1 MVQDK
6 VKLRNITLKY
16 IPEDT
21 EIYVLLAAPRV
32 AVDNTTDISTP
43 PTAHSPSRNPVSPF
57 CQPHKPYP

>member
-32 AVDNTTDISTP
+32 AVDNTTDISTHP
-43 PTAHSPSRNPVSPF
+43 PDRAQSFP
-57 CQPHKPYP
+57 QPRLALLPTP